1 MTPRQAWKLAYAL
14 GRNSPGRLAHYLGAD
29 LVRAVR
35 YALTAS
41 DPLSYKRP
49 GRVLAMQN
57 WKRDPWRHT
66 FNCRCSTRP
75 MTFTVTLV

>member
-1 MTPRQAWKLAYAL
+1 MTSRQAWKLAYAL
-14 GRNSPGRLAHYLGAD
+14 GRNSPGRLTHYLGAD

-41 DPLSYKRP
+41 DPLADR
-49 GRVLAMQN
+49 GANRVLAMQN

-66 FNCRCSTRP
+66 FNCRCSTWP
-75 MTFTVTLV
+75 ITSEVTLV